1 MSNALDD
8 KLAGALALAISQR
21 PRANLQQIARSAG
34 ISKATLNR
42 IAPTRKAVIAMLMER
57 ATTHLQEALAK
68 ADLATPPFAEALGRL
83 TANVMQG
90 RVFFM
95 FWNTAQW
102 VEIMDDQE
110 HAPDELP
117 IPSFYGEAL
126 EEFFLRGQKAGVFR
140 IDLPAKW
147 LVKAY
152 DFLLYAAVESAHR
165 GKLPLSAWNRWW
177 IKLSCGG
184 GGARVHPCWCSLGRS
199 GSQGRDRM
207 NRDLTQ
213 FSPEQTIQEQTL
225 DRSAME
231 RLGTNTSAKWLLED
245 CELKGDFSRLDLSG
259 FVFRRCMLVETS
271 WPAAN
276 LEDTQ
281 WLQCRAGLASFERA
295 KLTDSSFEGCDLNNT
310 RWRHAKLASAAFRGC
325 KLTGANF
332 EGWQRSG
339 WTFPKAS
346 WSALR
351 CRACLFASS
360 AWRNWISQTR
370 ICPGATSGKR
380 SSWAAACA
388 TRTFRRPTSAAPTC
402 AAPILA
408 A

>member
-21 PRANLQQIARSAG
+21 PRANLQQIAGSAG

-57 ATTHLQEALAK
+57 ATTHLREALAK
-68 ADLATPPFAEALGRL
+68 ADLATPPFAEAPGRL

-117 IPSFYGEAL
+117 IPSFMARRWRS
-126 EEFFLRGQKAGVFR
+126 FSFAGKR
-140 IDLPAKW
+140 PACSVSTCRRNGWSKPMTFCFTPRW
-147 LVKAY
+147 SQLTA
-152 DFLLYAAVESAHR
+152 

-245 CELKGDFSRLDLSG
+245 CELKGDFSGLDLSG

-271 WPAAN
+271 RPQP
-276 LEDTQ
+276 TRRTPSG
-281 WLQCRAGLASFERA
+281 CSAGQARRV
-295 KLTDSSFEGCDLNNT
+295 SSEP
-310 RWRHAKLASAAFRGC
+310 S
-325 KLTGANF
+325 
-332 EGWQRSG
+332 
-339 WTFPKAS
+339 
-346 WSALR
+346 
-351 CRACLFASS
+351 
-360 AWRNWISQTR
+360 
-370 ICPGATSGKR
+370 
-380 SSWAAACA
+380 
-388 TRTFRRPTSAAPTC
+388 
-402 AAPILA
+402 
-408 A
+408 

>member
-42 IAPTRKAVIAMLMER
+42 IAPTRKDVITMLMER

-90 RVFFM
+90 RAFFM

-110 HAPDELP
+110 HALDELP

-165 GKLPLSAWNRWW
+165 GEIATAGMESLVDKTFLRGAVEPVSIPAGAPLAEV
-177 IKLSCGG
+177 
-184 GGARVHPCWCSLGRS
+184 AV
-199 GSQGRDRM
+199 
-207 NRDLTQ
+207 
-213 FSPEQTIQEQTL
+213 
-225 DRSAME
+225 
-231 RLGTNTSAKWLLED
+231 
-245 CELKGDFSRLDLSG
+245 KGEA
-259 FVFRRCMLVETS
+259 V
-271 WPAAN
+271 
-276 LEDTQ
+276 
-281 WLQCRAGLASFERA
+281 
-295 KLTDSSFEGCDLNNT
+295 
-310 RWRHAKLASAAFRGC
+310 
-325 KLTGANF
+325 
-332 EGWQRSG
+332 
-339 WTFPKAS
+339 
-346 WSALR
+346 
-351 CRACLFASS
+351 
-360 AWRNWISQTR
+360 
-370 ICPGATSGKR
+370 
-380 SSWAAACA
+380 
-388 TRTFRRPTSAAPTC
+388 
-402 AAPILA
+402 
-408 A
+408 